1 MCKKEVGGYLLIFSP
16 LYLQS
21 SQFEL
26 KSFFPLRND
35 RKQMKGNSKGVYNS
49 VVSLWQAQITV
60 SFFGLVNTHAHTVSI
75 YQREDTFWFET
86 IAVKTFQL
94 ILTTS
99 KGFFEGYD
107 LVSVLTVNKVQ
118 TSFTHR

>member
-1 MCKKEVGGYLLIFSP
+1 
-16 LYLQS
+16 
-21 SQFEL
+21 
-26 KSFFPLRND
+26 
-35 RKQMKGNSKGVYNS
+35 MKGNSKGVYNS

-60 SFFGLVNTHAHTVSI
+60 RFFGHVNTYAHTVSI
-75 YQREDTFWFET
+75 HQCEDTFWFET

-94 ILTTS
+94 IPTTS

-107 LVSVLTVNKVQ
+107 LVSVLTVKVVR